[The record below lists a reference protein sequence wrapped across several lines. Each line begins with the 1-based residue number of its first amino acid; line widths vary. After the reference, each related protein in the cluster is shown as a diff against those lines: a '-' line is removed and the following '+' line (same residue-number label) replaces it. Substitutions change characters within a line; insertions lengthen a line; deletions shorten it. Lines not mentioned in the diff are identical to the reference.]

1 MTQQSKDL
9 ESISSDPIY
18 GEQFN
23 HLLATKPEIAELLAE
38 YVVRNPTIRGH
49 LLKFIPF
56 LQETERIPKLRKFI
70 EIMLTYPPTLAGERE
85 LCTFFW
91 EHGGPLSDERLAPE
105 FSDKSTSR
113 LFWESSQLMSEI
125 LEFGMGFSN
134 YGNVSFWRQIYQAF
148 EICLQV
154 PDPNTIW
161 KETMNSQGL
170 TAEQMDDY
178 DFLDHYYDV

>member
-23 HLLATKPEIAELLAE
+23 HLLATKPEVAQVLAE
-38 YVVRNPTIRGH
+38 YVVYKPIIREH

-70 EIMLTYPPTLAGERE
+70 EIMLTYPPTMAGERE
-85 LCTFFW
+85 LNTFFW
-91 EHGGPLSDERLAPE
+91 EHGGPLSDERLVPE
-105 FSDKSTSR
+105 FSDKSQSR

-134 YGNVSFWRQIYQAF
+134 YGNVSFWRQIYKAF
-148 EICLQV
+148 EKCLGAD
-154 PDPNTIW
+154 DPNDLWI
-161 KETMNSQGL
+161 EALNSEGL

-178 DFLDHYYDV
+178 DFLDHYYDI